1 MAKDFKIDYDA
12 ATVGINALADL
23 FDSGGTLTIYDDDS
37 VGVPANADDA
47 LGAQIALVDIT
58 TPTPSFG
65 AGSNGA
71 VAKAGSW
78 SATVALSGEPTFF
91 RLVVG
96 AYCFQ
101 GTCGLSTISPPEDF
115 DLEFD
120 NVTWLAGGT
129 VTIDTFTMT
138 LPRSS

>member
-1 MAKDFKIDYDA
+1 MALDFKIDYDA

-37 VGVPANADDA
+37 IGIPANADDA
-47 LGAQIALVDIT
+47 LGAQVSLVAIT

-71 VAKAGSW
+71 AAKAGTW
-78 SATVALSGEPTFF
+78 SDTCIAGGTPTFF

-96 AYCFQ
+96 AHCFQ
-101 GTCGLSTISPPEDF
+101 GTVGLDTGTF

-120 NVTWLAGGT
+120 NATWLLGGT
-129 VTIDTFTMT
+129 VTISTFTIT
-138 LPRSS
+138 LPRE

>member
-1 MAKDFKIDYDA
+1 MAQDFKIDFDA
-12 ATVGINALADL
+12 ASAGIQALADL

-37 VGVPANADDA
+37 VGIPTNADDS
-47 LGAQIALVDIT
+47 LGAQVALVAIT

-65 AGSNGA
+65 TASNGE
-71 VAKAGSW
+71 VAKSGSW
-78 SATVALSGEPTFF
+78 SASVTTSGEPTFF

-101 GTCGLSTISPPEDF
+101 GTVGLTASPLDF
-115 DLEFD
+115 DMNFE

-129 VTIDTFTMT
+129 VTLDTFTLN
-138 LPRSS
+138 LPRE

>member
-1 MAKDFKIDYDA
+1 MAQDFKIDYDL
-12 ATVGINALADL
+12 ATVGINSLADL
-23 FDSGGTLTIYDDDS
+23 FDSGGTLTIYDDNS
-37 VGVPANADDA
+37 VGIPTNADDA
-47 LGAQIALVDIT
+47 LGAQVALVAIT

-71 VAKAGSW
+71 AAKAGTW
-78 SATVALSGEPTFF
+78 SGTCIASGTPTFF

-101 GTCGLSTISPPEDF
+101 GTAGLPTVSPAVDY

-120 NVTWLAGGT
+120 NATWLLGGT
-129 VTIDTFTMT
+129 VTVSTFTIT
-138 LPRSS
+138 LPRE